1 MTIAH
6 RLIGIDISKAHLDI
20 HDDVTGKSERIA
32 NASAAIAAALARWP
46 RAGLRVIFEAT
57 GSYDR
62 VLRSALEAANV
73 VYVRVN
79 PARARD
85 FARATSALA
94 KTDAIDA
101 RLLAAMGRALAL
113 TPSQAT
119 DPLRERLTGLQRRRD
134 QLVAT
139 RADDKKRLAT
149 AEDDEVRASIMAH
162 IAWIDA
168 EIARLQDVIDRLVA
182 GSAELATL
190 RKRLQTAPGIGPV
203 TALTLIALMPELGQ
217 RSGKTI
223 AALAGLAP
231 FNNDSGA
238 LRGQRHIKGGRG
250 RVRRALYM
258 AALAVIRKVPRLA
271 THYRNVVA
279 RSGHAKVGII
289 AVARKLL
296 VALNAM
302 LKKGEP
308 FRV

>member
-6 RLIGIDISKAHLDI
+6 RFIGIDISKAHLDI
-20 HDDVTGKSERIA
+20 YDDGTARSERIA
-32 NASAAIAAALARWP
+32 NSPTAIAAALARWP
-46 RAGLRVIFEAT
+46 RAGTRVIFEAT

-62 VLRSALEAANV
+62 ILRRALEAANLV
-73 VYVRVN
+73 HVRVN

-101 RLLAAMGRALAL
+101 RLLAAMGRALVLSPA
-113 TPSQAT
+113 QAV
-119 DPLRERLTGLQRRRD
+119 DPLRERLAALQRRRD
-134 QLVAT
+134 QLVAI
-139 RADDKKRLAT
+139 RADEKKRLGL
-149 AEDDEVRASIMAH
+149 AEGDDLRASITAH

-168 EIARLQDVIDRLVA
+168 DVRRLQALIDRLVA
-182 GSAELATL
+182 GSAELAEL
-190 RKRLQTAPGIGPV
+190 RARLQTAPGVGPV

-238 LRGQRHIKGGRG
+238 LRGQRHIRGGRG

-258 AALAVIRKVPRLA
+258 AALAAIRKVPRLA
-271 THYRNVVA
+271 AHYRNVA
-279 RSGHAKVGII
+279 TRSGHAKVGII

-302 LKKGEP
+302 IKTAQP
-308 FRV
+308 FAA